1 MTLTNLDILVR
12 RGLLEAGLPI
22 HYYFEYLLHS
32 STCIRELSF
41 DTLKIVNTVE
51 LPISEIGAVDV
62 PNDYVDDVALCISN
76 NGILQPL
83 PHQKYINP
91 MRSHNAT
98 TGAFEKPEN
107 ISDSVENNYFWGS
120 AGWMWFWNVN
130 EFGEPTGR
138 FFGANGG
145 TSIGYK
151 FVKERRQ
158 IQMSGGFDSGR
169 VVLQYIS
176 DGQNVDNASQIDVQA
191 FQCIRSWQE
200 WKKSSNANNGNSPEA
215 LLFYNE
221 KKKLR
226 ARISGMS
233 LVDVKNVIRNS
244 YTASI
249 KN

>member
-1 MTLTNLDILVR
+1 MTLTNLDIIVR

-22 HYYFEYLLHS
+22 HYYFEYLVHS

-158 IQMSGGFDSGR
+158 IQMSGGFDSGK

-176 DGQNVDNASQIDVQA
+176 DGQNVDNASQIDVQS

-200 WKKSSNANNGNSPEA
+200 WKKSPNANNGNSPEA

-221 KKKLR
+221 RKKLR
-226 ARISGMS
+226 ARLSGMS

>member
-62 PNDYVDDVALCISN
+62 PSDYVDDVALCISN

-158 IQMSGGFDSGR
+158 IQMSGGFDSGK

-200 WKKSSNANNGNSPEA
+200 WKKSPNANNGNSPEA

-226 ARISGMS
+226 ARLSGMS